1 MSVYLNKPIKK
12 ISVALLALLL
22 AAAAGFFPVGAP
34 APAHAEDVANSAFL
48 DRWNKLHAAL
58 DDNQRSAVRALRDEI
73 QGLSDDV
80 VKGLLEDIFEAL
92 EVKSGDEA
100 GFVNAFKDFTS
111 LFYDPQA
118 STIANAWNTHKTL
131 LTTYMPDLT
140 LNGLLD
146 FLMKW
151 EEEILG
157 EIAAYIEDNKW
168 LELYNFMRD
177 PAQRS
182 QLMGRTLDNVVAVN
196 PDNVV
201 SDIISSSNL
210 KTPIVNLMTSLQITL
225 HNDDEAFIAL
235 AQAYLNI
242 MRQPGGG
249 GTTPTPPPA
258 DQTPPPPPPA
268 PPVEPL
274 PSLDDLFD
282 EIERVGEIIE
292 SLPPEEVA
300 QKIEELIYTAVATIQ
315 NINVFDESM
324 KTVSDGTVTVTVSGG
339 QILETINQIAQI
351 KQNLEQLIEEAGVE
365 IETPQVVLTV
375 EIGDVEETNLDVKL
389 PAEIVQAAQEAGLAG
404 LEIKSDVITAT
415 IPVGGQFSGDVDFKV
430 GTRDTTEV
438 NVETNL
444 RVAAKVYELAVDI
457 DGEPVTEFDPPIL
470 LRIPI
475 SLAGNVDVD
484 LLSVAKI
491 VDGGFIFYGGY
502 VEGNEIV
509 EARESLST
517 YTVVENKVA
526 FNDTAGVR
534 SWAGRAIE
542 VMAAK
547 GAIEGRG
554 GGVFDPGTSVTR
566 AEFAKMLVKAL
577 DLESAKATTNFAD
590 VKSTDWFA
598 PYVASAVKHGIIQ
611 GRSAQ
616 IFDPHAKITRA
627 EMATMIARAL
637 KVKQNVKAPADLDG
651 ALSDF
656 ADADDIHASL
666 REGVAIA
673 ADKGL
678 IVGYDGKFHPND
690 NATRAQAAVVLYR
703 TFQYRP

>member
-1 MSVYLNKPIKK
+1 VSVYLSKPRKK
-12 ISVALLALLL
+12 LTAVLLALLL
-22 AAAAGFFPVGAP
+22 AATAGLFPVGTP
-34 APAHAEDVANSAFL
+34 TPAHAALNSAFL
-48 DRWNKLHAAL
+48 DRWNELHAAM
-58 DDNQRSAVRALRDEI
+58 DQDQRNAVRAMRDEI
-73 QGLSDDV
+73 QGLDPNDVTTMLQPVFTAMNVTDSSD
-80 VKGLLEDIFEAL
+80 
-92 EVKSGDEA
+92 KSTL
-100 GFVNAFKDFTS
+100 VNVFFAFTN
-111 LFYDPQA
+111 LIYDPQA
-118 STIANAWNTHKTL
+118 SAIEDAWDTYGDFLQDFAAPGKTL
-131 LTTYMPDLT
+131 TI
-140 LNGLLD
+140 NGILD
-146 FLMKW
+146 FLLGW
-151 EEEILG
+151 ENAMLG
-157 EIAAYIEDNKW
+157 QIASLSPLD
-168 LELYNFMRD
+168 LF
-177 PAQRS
+177 
-182 QLMGRTLDNVVAVN
+182 QLLADSSARRNLIANTLQTAINAKPNDAVSRTITHHGL
-196 PDNVV
+196 
-201 SDIISSSNL
+201 IH
-210 KTPIVNLMTSLQITL
+210 PIADVMDSLQSTL
-225 HNDDEAFIAL
+225 TTDTAAFLAL
-235 AQAYLNI
+235 AQAYLDTVD
-242 MRQPGGG
+242 QPGGG
-249 GTTPTPPPA
+249 GTTPPPAQDTPPVM
-258 DQTPPPPPPA
+258 PPA
-268 PPVEPL
+268 PPAKPL
-274 PSLDDLFD
+274 PSL
-282 EIERVGEIIE
+282 
-292 SLPPEEVA
+292 EEVNNKIDEVA
-300 QKIEELIYTAVATIQ
+300 KTIGTVPQEEVLNLIEELVATAVATIQ

-389 PAEIVQAAQEAGLAG
+389 PAEIVQAAQEAGIAG

-554 GGVFDPGTSVTR
+554 GGVFDPGSSVTR